1 MKSMKKISL
10 IALVAIFSISFASAQ
25 VGLQAGYS
33 ISTNANNEISL
44 NGFHAGPIYNL
55 SIQGPVSL
63 QYGLLYNYLTKKSEG
78 TFMGITGTSTTT
90 AHRLDIPFRVTAS
103 FPVSG
108 NVSAFIFG
116 GPNFNLGLMQKTD
129 GTADFWGVG
138 SGYIE
143 GDNIYKS
150 EMSDGSKRYSMFDLQ
165 LGAGA
170 GLKFNNLGVKFSY
183 DWGMLDRDNSDS
195 GIWKNNDMKVGLF
208 VNF

>member
-1 MKSMKKISL
+1 
-10 IALVAIFSISFASAQ
+10 
-25 VGLQAGYS
+25 
-33 ISTNANNEISL
+33 
-44 NGFHAGPIYNL
+44 
-55 SIQGPVSL
+55 
-63 QYGLLYNYLTKKSEG
+63 
-78 TFMGITGTSTTT
+78 MGITGTSTTT

-103 FPVSG
+103 FPLSG

-129 GTADFWGVG
+129 GTADFWGIG

>member
-63 QYGLLYNYLTKKSEG
+63 QYGVLYNYLTGKNKVG
-78 TFMGITGTSTTT
+78 TVDVKTT
-90 AHRLDIPFRVTAS
+90 AHRLDVPFRVAAS
-103 FPVSG
+103 IPLSSG
-108 NVSAFIFG
+108 ISAFVFG
-116 GPNFNLGLMQKTD
+116 GPNFNFGLSEKKTYE
-129 GTADFWGVG
+129 GTITGYSV
-138 SGYIE
+138 SGE
-143 GDNIYKS
+143 NIYKT
-150 EMSDGSKRYSMFDLQ
+150 EMADGKKQFSMFDLQ